1 MKKLNILLLIIFLSA
16 FLFTACE
23 GIAPSTPDN
32 EYDEENTELAYIKV
46 LPTQADMMINQSKK
60 FEVKAYNS
68 DNKLIAIDV
77 SMIQWIVA
85 YECSACGV
93 VWKLSLTENSFQTTF
108 TPLETGSYKLWA
120 KYVGEENKWAK
131 ATIEVY

>member
-1 MKKLNILLLIIFLSA
+1 MKKKVIILLVIFFIAFIITGCDG
-16 FLFTACE
+16 FT
-23 GIAPSTPDN
+23 PSIPDD